1 MRFGTIFFVFLAM
14 TTIWMSMAESIQ
26 RRHLSVDSKL
36 RADVSN
42 LWGSTHMQ
50 KSAYLTGGPRLESAD
65 IDTDIELEYRKKGH
79 YWYST
84 YNVDFEATYQLPG
97 GLPKDATL
105 DFPLPAGGGLFNDFQ
120 VLVDGRPN
128 QDYIQN
134 GSLIRVPVTD
144 GVKEVQVTYSG
155 RGSDEWWYIFESS
168 EGAPKN
174 LTVDVK
180 TNFRDVDFIDGS
192 VSPDSREEL
201 DDGWSMTWNYRNLLT
216 GSQIGVEMPKKSNPG
231 PALIDICRYGP
242 LGLLLFFM
250 AVAVCSVADGRCPHP
265 MHFAF
270 LGAGFFS
277 FHLLL
282 VYLGDVVG
290 VSAAFGLA
298 ALVSI
303 LLNYHYGSLALG
315 VEFARTRLLPVLFL
329 YLVLFSAT
337 FMVDGKRGLLL
348 VMLMIFSLHLLMRV
362 SGKVDWTLL
371 DRKTPKEAPVSL

>member
-1 MRFGTIFFVFLAM
+1 MRFGTIIFVFFAM
-14 TTIWMSMAESIQ
+14 TAVWMSMAESIQ
-26 RRHLSVDSKL
+26 RRHLNVDSQL
-36 RADVSN
+36 RADVAN
-42 LWGSTHMQ
+42 LWGSTHLQ

-65 IDTDIELEYRKKGH
+65 IDADIELEYRKKGH

-84 YNVDFEATYQLPG
+84 YKVDFHALYQLPVS
-97 GLPKDATL
+97 LPEGASL
-105 DFPLPAGGGLFNDFQ
+105 EFPLPAGGGLFNDFQ
-120 VLVDGRPN
+120 VLVDGKPTEEYT
-128 QDYIQN
+128 QS
-134 GSLIRVPVTD
+134 GSLIRVPVFK
-144 GVKEVQVTYSG
+144 GAKEVQVNYSG
-155 RGSDEWWYIFESS
+155 RGSEEWWYIFESS

-180 TNFRDVDFIDGS
+180 TNFREVDFIDGS
-192 VSPDSREEL
+192 VSPDNREEV
-201 DDGWSMTWNYRNLLT
+201 DDGWKMTWNYRNLLT
-216 GSQIGVEMPKKSNPG
+216 GSQIGVEMPKKPNPG

-242 LGLLLFFM
+242 LGLLLFFT
-250 AVAVCSVADGRCPHP
+250 AVAICSVADGRSPHP

-290 VSAAFGLA
+290 VSGAFGLA
-298 ALVSI
+298 ALVAI
-303 LLNYHYGSLALG
+303 LLNYHYGTLALG

-337 FMVDGKRGLLL
+337 FMVEGKRGLLL

-362 SGKVDWTLL
+362 SGKVDWSLL
-371 DRKTPKEAPVSL
+371 DRSSPAEESSSL

>member
-134 GSLIRVPVTD
+134 GSLIRVRD
-144 GVKEVQVTYSG
+144 RWCQG
-155 RGSDEWWYIFESS
+155 GSSH
-168 EGAPKN
+168 
-174 LTVDVK
+174 LQ
-180 TNFRDVDFIDGS
+180 R
-192 VSPDSREEL
+192 SR
-201 DDGWSMTWNYRNLLT
+201 
-216 GSQIGVEMPKKSNPG
+216 
-231 PALIDICRYGP
+231 
-242 LGLLLFFM
+242 
-250 AVAVCSVADGRCPHP
+250 
-265 MHFAF
+265 
-270 LGAGFFS
+270 
-277 FHLLL
+277 
-282 VYLGDVVG
+282 
-290 VSAAFGLA
+290 FG
-298 ALVSI
+298 
-303 LLNYHYGSLALG
+303 
-315 VEFARTRLLPVLFL
+315 
-329 YLVLFSAT
+329 
-337 FMVDGKRGLLL
+337 
-348 VMLMIFSLHLLMRV
+348 
-362 SGKVDWTLL
+362 
-371 DRKTPKEAPVSL
+371 